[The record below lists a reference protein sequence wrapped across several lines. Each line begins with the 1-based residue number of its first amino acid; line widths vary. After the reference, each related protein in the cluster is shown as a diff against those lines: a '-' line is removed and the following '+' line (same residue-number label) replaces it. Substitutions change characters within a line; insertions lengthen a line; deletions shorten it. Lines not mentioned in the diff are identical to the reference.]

1 MAMENAIKRKK
12 SKLKKGTVGQRV
24 FNAVNIVL
32 MVLLSL
38 TFLAPYI
45 NILAKAFNAAKDT
58 MLGGL
63 TFWPRDWTWDNFNVV
78 LGDPSTWSGFK
89 ISVLRVIIGSF
100 TALFVQ
106 YAAAYGLLRKG
117 LPGKKIII
125 LLFTIPMFVSGGLIS
140 EYIVYGRRM
149 LNIYN
154 NFLVYILPHAF
165 SFYNLVV
172 IRTFLAGIPE
182 SLLESA
188 RLDGAG
194 ELTILFK
201 IMLPL
206 SMPIVATIL
215 LWSAVGHWNDWTTTL
230 YFIENSDLYTLQYN
244 LQLAVKQAETVQ
256 NMIADA
262 IESGRPLG
270 DIDTDITA
278 ESIQAAQLIVTTV
291 PIICVY
297 PFLQRY
303 FMSGVMVGSVKE

>member
-1 MAMENAIKRKK
+1 MEKIKFGK
-12 SKLKKGTVGQRV
+12 SKLKRGSVGRRV
-24 FNAVNIVL
+24 FRVCNTII
-32 MVLLSL
+32 MILLSL

-45 NILAKAFNAAKDT
+45 NILTKSFNAAKDT

-63 TFWPRDWTWDNFNVV
+63 TFWPRDWSLDNFNVV
-78 LGDPSTWSGFK
+78 LGDSSTWTGFRV
-89 ISVLRVIIGSF
+89 SVLRVVVGSF
-100 TALFVQ
+100 VALFVQ
-106 YAAAYGLLRKG
+106 YMAAYALIRKG
-117 LPGKKIII
+117 LRFKKVIVII
-125 LLFTIPMFVSGGLIS
+125 FTIPMFVSGGVVS
-140 EYIVYGRRM
+140 EYIVYGRNM
-149 LNIYN
+149 LGIYN
-154 NFLVYILPHAF
+154 TFWVYIFPHAF
-165 SFYNLVV
+165 SFYNIVV
-172 IRTFLAGIPE
+172 IRTYLAGIPE

-194 ELTILFK
+194 ELVILLK

-230 YFIENSDLYTLQYN
+230 YFVEKSDLFTLQYN
-244 LQLAVKQAETVQ
+244 LQLAVKQTETIQ
-256 NMIADA
+256 SMIADA

-297 PFLQRY
+297 PFLQKY